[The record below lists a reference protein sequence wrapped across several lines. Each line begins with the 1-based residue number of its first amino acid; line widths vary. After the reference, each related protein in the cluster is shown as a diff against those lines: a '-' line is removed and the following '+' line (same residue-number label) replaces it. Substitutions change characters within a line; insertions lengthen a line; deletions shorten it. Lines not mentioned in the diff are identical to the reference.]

1 MTEMIAPPAAPSL
14 TPAHFWRWLLV
25 GALLFAVVALLETVG
40 ILRLLAAAQ
49 LDRLTADVGGFRISL
64 ATLIISLAS
73 GVAYAVYAIVFL
85 ADYFFFQR
93 FERVTGGGF
102 TSLWLLSI
110 LRLSAGILAA
120 WLILIASG
128 AIFAVV
134 AAAVSG
140 GGRVMPWVA
149 FTLIELIANAA
160 VGTGFGFLL
169 WSLQLRH
176 SALLRRRAAP
186 LLLAHVLGGAI
197 GGSVLALVSVGS
209 GMALAQLQWRVPA
222 AMLLMLLALAVM
234 PHLSLTWQ
242 AMRPTLAEATLDVTG
257 TGVFIARL
265 LATLVVFAM
274 PGLVL
279 YFLLAM

>member
-1 MTEMIAPPAAPSL
+1 
-14 TPAHFWRWLLV
+14 
-25 GALLFAVVALLETVG
+25 VAQLETVG
-40 ILRLLAAAQ
+40 ILRLFAAAP
-49 LDRLTADVGGFRISL
+49 LDRLTADVGGFQISL
-64 ATLIISLAS
+64 ASLIISLAS

-93 FERVTGGGF
+93 FERVAGGGF

-128 AIFAVV
+128 GIFAVV

-140 GGRVMPWVA
+140 GGSVMPWVA

-176 SALLRRRAAP
+176 SALLRRRAPP
-186 LLLAHVLGGAI
+186 LLRAHVLGGAI
-197 GGSVLALVSVGS
+197 GGSVLALASVAY
-209 GMALAQLQWRVPA
+209 ALAQFQWRVPA

-234 PHLSLTWQ
+234 PHLSLTWH